1 VMNICVLPY
10 ALTDF
15 VGTWAM
21 PVGTPHRF
29 GSAGNQA
36 TCTAQGFLSIIFSI
50 AVPYYYS
57 SLSIYSCFAVRS
69 SFKEDNYRQIERR
82 IHFIAICMSI
92 PLAIFFAVKEFIN
105 PGVTTCFMEEYPLGC
120 IDDPPCERGGDT
132 LSLAFKKIYSLVLM
146 IVMFVVPTSA
156 LLWLRGLI
164 MKVNRETNCDRSVG
178 KKKMIESYRKR
189 ALKNHTAQSGLYLL
203 AFWSTHIIG
212 WFYYFYEIVTGNVS
226 YNLTI
231 LSNCC
236 FSFQG
241 VVLMLVYFR
250 LEAKKGVADC
260 KVQRGTGESFKG
272 DPNDAKL
279 TVADIRYSITQ
290 YTPRENSCS
299 EEHECSFNIF
309 DGQTDG
315 SSPWAKFLDPDE
327 DSEDDFKDDDASPP
341 DAKEDLV

>member
-1 VMNICVLPY
+1 MYHRIILVMNICVLPY

-120 IDDPPCERGGDT
+120 IDDPPCERG
-132 LSLAFKKIYSLVLM
+132 
-146 IVMFVVPTSA
+146 VPTSA

-189 ALKNHTAQSGLYLL
+189 ALKNHTAQS
-203 AFWSTHIIG
+203 
-212 WFYYFYEIVTGNVS
+212 
-226 YNLTI
+226 
-231 LSNCC
+231 
-236 FSFQG
+236 
-241 VVLMLVYFR
+241 
-250 LEAKKGVADC
+250 
-260 KVQRGTGESFKG
+260 
-272 DPNDAKL
+272 
-279 TVADIRYSITQ
+279 
-290 YTPRENSCS
+290 
-299 EEHECSFNIF
+299 
-309 DGQTDG
+309 
-315 SSPWAKFLDPDE
+315 
-327 DSEDDFKDDDASPP
+327 
-341 DAKEDLV
+341 